1 MKESN
6 ATIIFMEKP
15 QVEKQASPNFK
26 IYRQCRNTD
35 RDIDSGDSL
44 WHRPQY
50 VISPSLE
57 GEEFII

>member
-15 QVEKQASPNFK
+15 QVEKQASPNPK

-44 WHRPQY
+44 WQK
-50 VISPSLE
+50 
-57 GEEFII
+57 